1 MIQTSHFKFK
11 MESHGILFCK
21 ECKNCLRPKNKITK
35 SGKSKLTYYCSKCN
49 YYYDNKSKNKMV
61 IYNISYKS
69 DSISKYTENDYL
81 KYDPT
86 IPHLKSMDC
95 INPNCASNLNCKYSI
110 SFQYFKDPRDVRDYN
125 FEHDLTLQLNNDLE
139 KFRTYE
145 LTVINIA
152 KNTYYVLFTK
162 ITEDITDADYKNM
175 MSEVYTYLTTK
186 KENKIIEANE
196 GEGRDTVMKNANQF
210 VNIENVVKNE
220 SDILFIKYD
229 SANMRYL
236 YKCCVCATHWKNK

>member
-1 MIQTSHFKFK
+1 MIQTSNFKFK

-86 IPHLKSMDC
+86 IPHLKSMAC

-110 SFQYFKDPRDVRDYN
+110 SFQYFKDTKDVRDYN
-125 FEHDLTLQLNNDLE
+125 FEDELTLQLNNDLE
-139 KFRTYE
+139 KFRTYG
-145 LTVINIA
+145 LTVRNIA

-162 ITEDITDADYKNM
+162 TTEGVTDADCQNM
-175 MSEVYTYLTTK
+175 MSEVYTYLNTK
-186 KENKIIEANE
+186 KENKTE
-196 GEGRDTVMKNANQF
+196 GSDKVMKNANQF

>member
-1 MIQTSHFKFK
+1 MIQTSNFKFK

-186 KENKIIEANE
+186 KENKTE
-196 GEGRDTVMKNANQF
+196 GSDKVIKNANQF
-210 VNIENVVKNE
+210 VNVENVVKNE

>member
-1 MIQTSHFKFK
+1 

-21 ECKNCLRPKNKITK
+21 ECKNCLRPKNKVSK
-35 SGKSKLTYYCSKCN
+35 SGRSKLTYYCSKCN
-49 YYYDNKSKNKMV
+49 FYYDNKSKNKMV
-61 IYNISYKS
+61 IYNISYKT

-86 IPHLKSMDC
+86 IPHLKSMAC

-110 SFQYFKDPRDVRDYN
+110 SFQYFKDLSDVRDYN
-125 FEHDLTLQLNNDLE
+125 LEDELTLQLNNDLE
-139 KFRTYE
+139 KFRTLG
-145 LTVINIA
+145 LTVRNIA
-152 KNTYYVLFTK
+152 KNKYYVLFTK
-162 ITEDITDADYKNM
+162 TAEGVSDADCKNM
-175 MSEVYTYLTTK
+175 MSDVYTYLTTK
-186 KENKIIEANE
+186 KENKTE
-196 GEGRDTVMKNANQF
+196 GSDKVMKNANQF
-210 VNIENVVKNE
+210 VNVENVVKNE